1 MHAESDHQMIPAD
14 LVIESTSRLLAST
27 STAALLRLKADTHFT
42 VPQRVEG
49 WVDLHAERD
58 GTSTSAK
65 SVF

>member
-1 MHAESDHQMIPAD
+1 MDNANVSVQSTHTMHAESDHQMIPAD

-49 WVDLHAERD
+49 
-58 GTSTSAK
+58 
-65 SVF
+65 